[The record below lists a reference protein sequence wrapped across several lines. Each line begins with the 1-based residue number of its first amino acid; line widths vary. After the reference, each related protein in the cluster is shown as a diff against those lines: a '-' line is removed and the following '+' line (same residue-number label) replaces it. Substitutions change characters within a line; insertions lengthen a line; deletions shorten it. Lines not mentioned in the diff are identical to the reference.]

1 MQDRKKNKIT
11 QLDSEKVL
19 RFCALYRK
27 PDRTPREEAE
37 LARFHAEIFQ
47 TASRIVWNIARKAG
61 FFDED
66 MVTDCITGLVDFCC
80 KQYDAE
86 KMPSFSRYL
95 NNIARAYLLK
105 HRDFLSFSKRMT
117 ECGFD
122 SRDYLT
128 QSVYGSPDTQPKGVS
143 QVHVDG
149 DMDACADIREDD
161 IDPYYALTHSTEMV
175 VEAMEEPAS
184 DEVDWQDLRSTP
196 VSLSAWVDMTIT
208 YVRSAEIGET
218 ALSERAAEILR
229 QIRAVSSASLAD
241 IAKRLMSRAR
251 SGCAVSRVL
260 LERMAETL
268 DPENSPALITKILA
282 ALDILAEREQ
292 DAVPESDTGETVN
305 HEVVAHE
312 VVNHEVDRFGEAV
325 CVAAGKKED
334 SEVKDLGEL
343 IDPKDLYKGRT
354 PPRKPG
360 MEEAPPS
367 FDEEPEPKP
376 TERVRASVQT
386 LPQRTFRRGFPPR
399 VAPGQIELRLGV
411 A

>member
-27 PDRTPREEAE
+27 PDRKPREEAE
-37 LARFHAEIFQ
+37 MALFHVEVFQ
-47 TASRIVWNIARKAG
+47 TASRIVWSIARKAG

-86 KMPSFSRYL
+86 KMPSFSRYM

-128 QSVYGSPDTQPKGVS
+128 QSVYGSPDTQPKAVS
-143 QVHVDG
+143 QVHVDE
-149 DMDACADIREDD
+149 DIDACADICGDD
-161 IDPYYALTHSTEMV
+161 IDPYYALTYSTEMV

-184 DEVDWQDLRSTP
+184 DDVDWQDLRSTP

-218 ALSERAAEILR
+218 VLSERAAEILR

-241 IAKRLMSRAR
+241 IAKRLMARAR

-260 LERMAETL
+260 LERMVETL
-268 DPENSPALITKILA
+268 DPENSPTLITKILA

-292 DAVPESDTGETVN
+292 DAVPESDAGET
-305 HEVVAHE
+305 
-312 VVNHEVDRFGEAV
+312 VNHEVDRFGESV

-360 MEEAPPS
+360 LEDTPPS
-367 FDEEPEPKP
+367 FDEVPEPKP
-376 TERVRASVQT
+376 TTKVSASVQT
-386 LPQRTFRRGFPPR
+386 LPQRTYRRGFPPR
-399 VAPGQIELRLGV
+399 VVPGQIELRLGV
-411 A
+411 AS

>member
-11 QLDSEKVL
+11 HLDSEKVL
-19 RFCALYRK
+19 RFCTLYRK

-37 LARFHAEIFQ
+37 MALFHAEVFQ
-47 TASRIVWNIARKAG
+47 TASRIVWSIARKAG
-61 FFDED
+61 LFDED

-128 QSVYGSPDTQPKGVS
+128 QSVYGSPDTQPKAVS
-143 QVHVDG
+143 QVHVDE
-149 DMDACADIREDD
+149 DIDACADICGDD

-175 VEAMEEPAS
+175 VESREEPVQEA
-184 DEVDWQDLRSTP
+184 VDWQDLRNTP

-208 YVRSAEIGET
+208 YVRSADIGE
-218 ALSERAAEILR
+218 AVLSERAAEILR

-241 IAKRLMSRAR
+241 IAKRLMARAR
-251 SGCAVSRVL
+251 LGCAVSRVL
-260 LERMAETL
+260 LERMVETL
-268 DPENSPALITKILA
+268 DPENSPTLITKILA
-282 ALDILAEREQ
+282 ALDILTERETEVATAS
-292 DAVPESDTGETVN
+292 DAGKMVG
-305 HEVVAHE
+305 HEVVSHE
-312 VVNHEVDRFGEAV
+312 VEDGGESV

-334 SEVKDLGEL
+334 PEVKDLGEL

-360 MEEAPPS
+360 LEDTPPS
-367 FDEEPEPKP
+367 FDEDPEPKP
-376 TERVRASVQT
+376 TTKVGASVQT
-386 LPQRTFRRGFPPR
+386 LPQRTYRRGFPPR
-399 VAPGQIELRLGV
+399 VVPGQIELRLGV
-411 A
+411 AS

>member
-27 PDRTPREEAE
+27 PDRKPREEAE
-37 LARFHAEIFQ
+37 MALFHVEVFQ
-47 TASRIVWNIARKAG
+47 TASRIVWSIARKAG

-86 KMPSFSRYL
+86 KMPSFSRYM

-128 QSVYGSPDTQPKGVS
+128 QSVYGSPDTQPKAVS
-143 QVHVDG
+143 QVHVDE
-149 DMDACADIREDD
+149 DIDACADICGDD
-161 IDPYYALTHSTEMV
+161 IDPYYALTYSTEMV

-184 DEVDWQDLRSTP
+184 DDVDWQDLRSTP

-218 ALSERAAEILR
+218 VLSERAAEILR

-241 IAKRLMSRAR
+241 IAKRLMARAR

-260 LERMAETL
+260 LERMVETL
-268 DPENSPALITKILA
+268 DPENSPTLITKILA
-282 ALDILAEREQ
+282 
-292 DAVPESDTGETVN
+292 
-305 HEVVAHE
+305 
-312 VVNHEVDRFGEAV
+312 
-325 CVAAGKKED
+325 
-334 SEVKDLGEL
+334 
-343 IDPKDLYKGRT
+343 
-354 PPRKPG
+354 
-360 MEEAPPS
+360 
-367 FDEEPEPKP
+367 
-376 TERVRASVQT
+376 
-386 LPQRTFRRGFPPR
+386 
-399 VAPGQIELRLGV
+399 
-411 A
+411 